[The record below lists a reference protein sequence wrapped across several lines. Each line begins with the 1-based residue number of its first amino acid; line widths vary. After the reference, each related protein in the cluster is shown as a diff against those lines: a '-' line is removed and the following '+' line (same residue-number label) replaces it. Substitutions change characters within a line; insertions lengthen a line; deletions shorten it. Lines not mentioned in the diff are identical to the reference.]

1 MKISDFELYRDILL
15 RHSGLSLTQEKSY
28 LLDSRLTPIARKSG
42 YPTIEALT
50 LALRGVPD
58 GVLVHSVIESMMNT
72 ETSFFRDAGVF
83 RIIQDSILPHIIKM
97 RHRKK
102 DLRILCAG
110 CSTGQEPYSLAMMLK
125 SMDSSL
131 KGWGADI
138 LAVDISA
145 DAIRRARTGEY
156 TQFEV
161 QRGLPVQH
169 LINYFQEMDAGWRL
183 HDAVAGLVTFE
194 QFNLLDPLD
203 DLGLFDLILCR
214 NVLTGF
220 EPDTKTMIIKRMAE
234 QLDEHGILIL
244 GEGETLAEADCPLR
258 ALPGF
263 PGFYGHEGGK
273 YQIDARQ
280 QAIA

>member
-58 GVLVHSVIESMMNT
+58 GVLVHGVIEAMMNT
-72 ETSFFRDAGVF
+72 ETAFFRDANVF
-83 RIIQDSILPHIIKM
+83 RSIQDSVLPYIIKM

-125 SMDSSL
+125 NMNSSL

-169 LINYFQEMDAGWRL
+169 LINYFQEMDSGWRL
-183 HDAVAGLVTFE
+183 HDDVAGLVTFE

-214 NVLTGF
+214 NVLAGF
-220 EPDTKTMIIKRMAE
+220 EPDTKTMIIKRMTE

-244 GEGETLAEADCPLR
+244 GEGETLTEADCTLR
-258 ALPGF
+258 ALPGL
-263 PGFYGHEGGK
+263 PGFYGHDGGK
-273 YQIDARQ
+273 YQIEPRQ